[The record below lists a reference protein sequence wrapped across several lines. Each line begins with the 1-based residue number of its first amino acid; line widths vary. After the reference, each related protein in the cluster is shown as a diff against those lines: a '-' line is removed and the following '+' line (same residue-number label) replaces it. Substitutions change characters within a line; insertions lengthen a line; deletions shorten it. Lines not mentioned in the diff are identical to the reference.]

1 MPCVQV
7 ICGSLRNSL
16 KLSSLCV
23 AIKHSLPKQADCR
36 EGEEP
41 NKTTVKLILA
51 SSKIFP
57 LQCCFLKVLQK
68 PWLRPVNSFSKFFSC
83 DTMPNCRGFCGCVQ
97 HCQVPEFGRIT
108 QKVDFYRLLQQR
120 AERGNDSEKFCFL
133 FFSSMNIWKL
143 EFSHTCILTLHLSS
157 LIR

>member
-1 MPCVQV
+1 
-7 ICGSLRNSL
+7 
-16 KLSSLCV
+16 
-23 AIKHSLPKQADCR
+23 
-36 EGEEP
+36 
-41 NKTTVKLILA
+41 
-51 SSKIFP
+51 
-57 LQCCFLKVLQK
+57 
-68 PWLRPVNSFSKFFSC
+68 
-83 DTMPNCRGFCGCVQ
+83 MPNCRGFCGCVQ

-157 LIR
+157 LNFDQSWQHALATLVPTPTLFTLLSLHY